1 VSDTD
6 VTDSDAPVLEML
18 AAMTILSVES
28 SGLEPRELMV
38 ARLAALV
45 AADAPAVSYLLN
57 AGSAV
62 EAGITLDD
70 VHDVL
75 IAVAPIVGSARV
87 VEAAGNITRAL
98 GFAIA
103 VAEAEVDAL
112 DDEEKE

>member
-1 VSDTD
+1 MSNTD
-6 VTDSDAPVLEML
+6 VTDSGDTPVLDML
-18 AAMTILSVES
+18 AAMTVLSVES

-57 AGSAV
+57 AGAAV

-87 VEAAGNITRAL
+87 VEAAANITRAL

-103 VAEAEVDAL
+103 VVEAEL
-112 DDEEKE
+112 EDEMDE